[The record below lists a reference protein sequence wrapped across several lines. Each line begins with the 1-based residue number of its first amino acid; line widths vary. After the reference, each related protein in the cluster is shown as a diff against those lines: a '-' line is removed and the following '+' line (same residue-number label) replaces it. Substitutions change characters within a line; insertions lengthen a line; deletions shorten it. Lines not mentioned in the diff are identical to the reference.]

1 MIVAVVGDGP
11 GSARLAAQ
19 LEHLP
24 DRTRARRRDIPAGD
38 PATMLDALAT
48 LAGLAAENGE
58 SFAVVPGDL
67 IVSDTPLR
75 DVLDDPRPAN
85 RLLVHGGADDVRVTG
100 TTVLAVGSERHE
112 TGAATAGDT
121 GLLHVRADSV
131 AAAAAAWRAAAADVR
146 DLGWDDVD
154 GVRAAVVAFAR
165 TGEPLAAV
173 PSGPYVAA
181 RDAALLGRAEELD
194 EDDLVWRRASRGGD
208 GMWST
213 FALRPVSRR
222 ISRRA
227 VRAGLTPNQVT
238 VIGFVLGLLAAALVA
253 LGGATT
259 VIAGALLL
267 QVALVLDC
275 VDGEIARSTRGFSAF
290 GAWLDLV
297 TDRVKENA
305 VLAAIAIGEPR
316 LWPLAVAGIGLQLT
330 RHMADYA
337 FADTVLAWW
346 RRPAADTRPFADTAP
361 APSAASGDRLGA
373 PTGRGLV
380 HWVKQAIHMQIGE
393 RWLVL
398 SVTLIVGT
406 FTGGGRVALV
416 AYLVTVGAGL
426 AWVLVGWTLRTIT
439 SPRRKEPLPEDVAR
453 VVTSLRD
460 DGLAEFRPSRSPLTW
475 YLPLAVTAWEGLVL
489 LRAHD
494 RTTLAWAFLWAFA
507 VAWHRYDIFY
517 RSRGGRT
524 PVPTLVNRLG
534 VGGYLRGILLFAAG
548 IFGQLH
554 WFIPVGAIWLLL
566 VYVPESLFHAKPRK
580 FARSVGV
587 LKKEVR
593 RAIAVPVA
601 RLFMRVTRP
610 KRLALVAGLPDS
622 EENSLATAA
631 ELARS
636 YPGEVVLVAN
646 DPAPARAAL
655 DRVAALL
662 GIDASRV
669 TVIAK
674 KGAFGTFLR
683 AELVFYTHGLYD
695 SPRPVGRR
703 LHVNLWHGTGP
714 KWNANANFAQRI
726 GAQAHAA
733 SSPLWGHEAM
743 RALSVPADARLVAGN
758 PRQDVVAAARDR
770 HKLDTLGLDPARPLV
785 VWLPTFRSSATAGL
799 VGLREGDP
807 ITAADGRA
815 FAAAAERHGVQLAA
829 KPHRLDSE
837 LFTSLGVTVLTDEQI
852 LAAGLTLHELMG
864 FAAGL
869 VSDYSSGWVDVL
881 DRDVSIALHVPD
893 IDAYRTARGLNRPDL
908 AVVADGL
915 TITPQDADAFF
926 ADVAAGRVWQAAA
939 KDRCAERIELIDV
952 PAGARTRTMLAQLG
966 ELARERLGDDL
977 GLGDRAQRRPV
988 TES

>member
-1 MIVAVVGDGP
+1 MIVAVVGDGS

-24 DRTRARRRDIPAGD
+24 DRTRARRRDVPAGD
-38 PATMLDALAT
+38 PAMVLDALAT

-208 GMWST
+208 GVWST

-426 AWVLVGWTLRTIT
+426 AWVLVGWTLRTVT
-439 SPRRKEPLPEDVAR
+439 SPRRREPLPPEVGR
-453 VVTSLRD
+453 VVSALNEASSKRPARSAWSWYRPVAEAALEG
-460 DGLAEFRPSRSPLTW
+460 GLLTVLAARSNN
-475 YLPLAVTAWEGLVL
+475 AGGLWIFV
-489 LRAHD
+489 
-494 RTTLAWAFLWAFA
+494 WAFA
-507 VAWHRYDIFY
+507 IAWHRYDVFY

-524 PVPTLVNRLG
+524 PPAWWVSDLG
-534 VGGYLRGILLFAAG
+534 RGGRVVYYAIVLAGGARGWFAV
-548 IFGQLH
+548 
-554 WFIPVGAIWLLL
+554 VGAIWLLL

-580 FARSVGV
+580 FPRSVGV

-610 KRLALVAGLPDS
+610 QRLALVAGLPDS

-646 DPAPARAAL
+646 DPALARAAL
-655 DRVAALL
+655 DRAAALL

-770 HKLDTLGLDPARPLV
+770 HKLDPLGLDPARPLV